1 MGKPFRIKPH
11 DFQGGHK
18 NPREHKNPRGGTKNP
33 RGGAQKIQGGGTKNP
48 RGGHKKSKGGSHP
61 LPPPPPLN
69 ETLLKVQGENLS
81 CPRKMFGVIDGEE
94 RRIKRAFVNEISL
107 WIYYIKDMTE

>member
-1 MGKPFRIKPH
+1 MTFK
-11 DFQGGHK
+11 
-18 NPREHKNPRGGTKNP
+18 GGTKIQGSTKIQ
-33 RGGAQKIQGGGTKNP
+33 GGGGTKIQGSTKIQGGEQKIQGGGGTKNP
-48 RGGHKKSKGGSHP
+48 RGGSHP
-61 LPPPPPLN
+61 LSPPLN
-69 ETLLKVQGENLS
+69 ETLVKVQGENLS